1 MEILLKF
8 YSSKGDFLGFAE
20 ICVRFETIEIIT
32 EKQLFVIFCLR
43 SWIIQ
48 TKRKKK
54 FKFLNLTSC
63 TYNDRTMIFLLT
75 DLRLSGEEKFGS

>member
-1 MEILLKF
+1 MCEVRNNWNYYWETTF
-8 YSSKGDFLGFAE
+8 CYFLFKE
-20 ICVRFETIEIIT
+20 LDNWD
-32 EKQLFVIFCLR
+32 EKE
-43 SWIIQ
+43 
-48 TKRKKK
+48 KK

>member
-1 MEILLKF
+1 MFSRWVEILLKF

-20 ICVRFETIEIIT
+20 ICVRFETIET
-32 EKQLFVIFCLR
+32 SDFLFKELDNWDEKE
-43 SWIIQ
+43 
-48 TKRKKK
+48 KK